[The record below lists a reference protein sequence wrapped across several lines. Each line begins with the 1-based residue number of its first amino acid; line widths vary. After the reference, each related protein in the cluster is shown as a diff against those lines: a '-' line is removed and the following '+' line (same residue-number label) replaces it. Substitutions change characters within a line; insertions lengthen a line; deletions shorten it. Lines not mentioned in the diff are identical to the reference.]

1 MASVTNYE
9 TAVDAFVANPTN
21 ETARTL
27 EGEYVK
33 LPRSVS
39 GDGASVAFSSLAEL
53 RAWTA
58 EKVATAATTRDTK
71 RVITAR
77 TSYGGLQ

>member
-1 MASVTNYE
+1 MADVTAWE
-9 TAVDAFVANPTN
+9 AAVDAFVASPSVANQR
-21 ETARTL
+21 AM

-33 LPRSVS
+33 LPRGVS
-39 GDGASVAFSSLAEL
+39 GDGASVTFSSLGEL
-53 RAWTA
+53 TAWA
-58 EKVATAATTRDTK
+58 VAKLAQAAATRDTK